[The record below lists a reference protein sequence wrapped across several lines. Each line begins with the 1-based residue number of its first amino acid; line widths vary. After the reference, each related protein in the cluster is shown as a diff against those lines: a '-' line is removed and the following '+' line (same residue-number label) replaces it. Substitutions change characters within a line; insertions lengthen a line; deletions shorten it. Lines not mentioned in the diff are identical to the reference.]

1 MMVVNFANNAG
12 LPMSHLCRA
21 ACVQINARANIAA
34 NLGLIAPL
42 LAEAKEQGAQII
54 ALPENATFI
63 GGDDALKRQHALPED
78 EHPALPFFATQ
89 ARSLAV
95 WLLCGSLTIR
105 RADGL
110 HHNRTYL
117 FAPDGSVAAQYDKIH
132 LFDASLSGGEIYRES
147 DLVAPGDR
155 AVLAATPFGKL
166 GLTICYD
173 VRFPQL
179 YRALAQAGA
188 DLIAVPAAFTVPTG
202 QAHWHSLLRARA
214 IETGCFML
222 APAQC
227 GTHDGGRRTFGHSL
241 IIDPWGSILAEAGDE
256 PAIIY
261 ADLNLA
267 DIARVRQ
274 MLPALQHDRP
284 FTPPS

>member
-1 MMVVNFANNAG
+1 
-12 LPMSHLCRA
+12 MSQLCRA
-21 ACVQINARANIAA
+21 SCVQLNGRADITA
-34 NLGLIAPL
+34 NLTHIAPL
-42 LAEAKEQGAQII
+42 LAEAKQQGAQLI

-63 GGDDALKRQHALPED
+63 GGDDALKRDHAKTEAD
-78 EHPALPFFATQ
+78 HPALPFFAAQ
-89 ARSLAV
+89 AQALAV
-95 WLLCGSLTIR
+95 WLLGGSLTIR

-110 HHNRTYL
+110 HYNRSYL
-117 FAPDGSVAAQYDKIH
+117 FAPDGKIAAQYDKIH

-155 AVLAATPFGKL
+155 AVLAETPFGKI

-188 DLIAVPAAFTVPTG
+188 AIITVPAAFTVPTG

-214 IETGCFML
+214 IETGCFIL

-227 GTHDGGRRTFGHSL
+227 STHEGGRRTFGHSL
-241 IIDPWGSILAEAGDE
+241 IVDPWGSILAEAGDE
-256 PAIIY
+256 PTIIY

-267 DIARVRQ
+267 DVARVRQ

-284 FTPPS
+284 FTSPA